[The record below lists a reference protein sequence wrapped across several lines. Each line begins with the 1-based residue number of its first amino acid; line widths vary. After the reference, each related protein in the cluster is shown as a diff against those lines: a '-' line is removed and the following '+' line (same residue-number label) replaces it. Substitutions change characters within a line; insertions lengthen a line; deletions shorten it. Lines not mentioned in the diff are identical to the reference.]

1 MKEIKEL
8 VTLLAEL
15 GLPFAF
21 LPYLGGY
28 QVILYDAKDEK
39 LDDAVWHPY
48 SHGYKDGLLET
59 YVLGEC
65 EGYETALDVVDG
77 WYRMYCNQ

>member
-8 VTLLAEL
+8 VTTLAGL
-15 GLPFAF
+15 GLPFKF
-21 LPYLGGY
+21 HPFQGGY
-28 QVILYDAKDEK
+28 QVILYNANGEK
-39 LDDAVWHPY
+39 LDDAIWHPY

-59 YVLGEC
+59 YVLGDC
-65 EGYETALDVVDG
+65 EGYETALDVADG